1 MVPPELG
8 LAQTHSSR
16 TVERGQTNAATVEC
30 GCRARPACHVVA
42 LFTLCY
48 ARMDKLVDTNEVKY
62 WVAFSRVPGIGRAR
76 LALMEGHFGSL
87 ERAWHASAV
96 ELSEAGLDS
105 RSVKAVLSHRPT
117 ISPQAEMERLA
128 RWEIAAFTV
137 RDPGYPRLL
146 KEIYDYPPVLYVK
159 GSFLPGDER
168 SVTVVGTR
176 KTTAYG
182 REVAHQLAGDLA
194 RNGVT
199 IVSGLARGIDSIA
212 HRAALEAGG
221 RTIAVL
227 ANGLDTVYPP
237 ENASLAQ
244 EIVQRGALVSEYP
257 PGTHPAAQNFPRRN
271 RILSG
276 LTPGTLVIEAGEV
289 SGTLWTTSHAL
300 EQNREVMAVPGSILS
315 PASRGA
321 NRLIQQGAK
330 LVTSYTDVLEELN
343 FSTLGQQMELRPLL
357 PQDDQESHIL
367 RYITFEPVHIDN
379 IQRAVGLPV
388 ASVSS
393 SLAMMEI
400 KGLVK
405 QVGSMNY
412 IRTREASVEYQAS
425 SR

>member
-1 MVPPELG
+1 MQH
-8 LAQTHSSR
+8 A
-16 TVERGQTNAATVEC
+16 
-30 GCRARPACHVVA
+30 HVVA
-42 LFTLCY
+42 PFPLCY
-48 ARMDKLVDTNEVKY
+48 ARMDRLMDTDEIKY
-62 WVAFSRVPGIGRAR
+62 WVAFSRVSTIGRAR

-87 ERAWHASAV
+87 ERAWHASAA
-96 ELSEAGLDS
+96 ELSESGLDS
-105 RSVKAVLSHRPT
+105 RSVKSVTSRRPSV
-117 ISPQAEMERLA
+117 SPDAEMERLA
-128 RWEIAAFTV
+128 RLEIAAFTV
-137 RDPGYPRLL
+137 RDSGYPCLL

-159 GSFLPGDER
+159 GSILPEDER

-176 KTTAYG
+176 KVTAYG

-194 RNGVT
+194 RNEVT
-199 IVSGLARGIDSIA
+199 IVSGLARGIDSLA

-237 ENASLAQ
+237 EHAALAQ
-244 EIVQRGALVSEYP
+244 EVSESGALVSEHP
-257 PGTHPAAQNFPRRN
+257 PGIRPEASNFPRRN

-276 LTPGTLVIEAGEV
+276 LTPGDVVIEAGEV

-300 EQNREVMAVPGSILS
+300 EQNPDVMAVPGSILS

-321 NRLIQQGAK
+321 NYLIQQGAK
-330 LVTSYTDVLEELN
+330 LVSHYTDVLEELN
-343 FSTLGQQMELRPLL
+343 FSGLGQQMELHTLLL
-357 PQDDQESHIL
+357 PQDDQEAHL
-367 RYITFEPVHIDN
+367 LKHITFDPVHIDD

-405 QVGSMNY
+405 QVGGMNY
-412 IRTREASVEYQAS
+412 IRTREASAEYQVAS
-425 SR
+425 R